1 MEKKKKFHFIAIGG
15 IGMSGLAKY
24 LIERGYEVSG
34 SDVYDSKYVEKLR
47 QLGAK
52 VFIGHDAKNLPEKS
66 VVVISSAIHEDNPEL
81 LRAKKLGLKIFHRSD
96 LLALIAN
103 NCGKCFIGFC
113 GTHGKTTT
121 SGLCS
126 YVLDRA
132 GLNPSFIDG
141 GIVPELN
148 TNAQF
153 KSGNHFVAEL
163 DESDG
168 TITKYYPKIAVI
180 NNIEEDHIDHY
191 QGGLNEIIE
200 TFKLFLN
207 KLYGNSKILLNAD
220 DLGVIKLKER
230 IVGDVYT
237 FGIKNDADFTA
248 NNINF
253 QPDFTTFDVYYRNNF
268 IGEFKIILKGLHNVY
283 NSLAVI
289 SALHLSGL
297 DAVSLKEYFA
307 TFSGMGRR
315 FQKIGSLKN
324 ISNVDIYDD
333 YAHHPTE
340 IRATLDGAKTFKD
353 RRLIIVFQPHRYT
366 RLHSLWNE
374 FKDVLKGLDNCK
386 VIVTDVYAAS
396 EFPIDGITGE
406 NFSKEIGG
414 TYLPGDIKSVAEQL
428 VPILKNGDIVIGMG
442 AGTITDLGK
451 YLLKLDEKAIGIGI

>member
-24 LIERGYEVSG
+24 LIEKGYEVSG

-52 VFIGHDAKNLPEKS
+52 VFIGHDAKNVPEKS
-66 VVVISSAIHEDNPEL
+66 NVIVSTAIHEDNPEL
-81 LRAKKLGLKIFHRSD
+81 LRAQKLGLKIFHRSD

-103 NCGKCFIGFC
+103 NCGKCFIGFS

-126 YVLDRA
+126 YVLDKA
-132 GLNPSFIDG
+132 GFEPSFVDG

-153 KSGNHFVAEL
+153 KNGNHFIAEL

-168 TITKYYPKIAVI
+168 TITKYYPQIAVI

-200 TFKLFLN
+200 TFKLFVN
-207 KLYGNSKILLNAD
+207 KLYGNSKILLNVD
-220 DLGVIKLKER
+220 DAGVNRLKER
-230 IVGDVYT
+230 IVGDIYT
-237 FGIKNDADFTA
+237 YGINNYADFTA
-248 NNINF
+248 QNINF
-253 QPDFTTFDVYYRNNF
+253 EADFTTFDAYYKNNF
-268 IGEFKIILKGLHNVY
+268 LGEFKIILKGLHNVY
-283 NSLAVI
+283 NALAVI
-289 SALHLSGL
+289 GALLLSGV
-297 DAVSLKEYFA
+297 DAYALKEHFA
-307 TFSGMGRR
+307 TFTGMGRR
-315 FQKIGSLKN
+315 FQKIGSLSHTVKA
-324 ISNVDIYDD
+324 DIYDD

-340 IRATLDGAKTFKD
+340 IKATLDGAKSFKD
-353 RRLIIVFQPHRYT
+353 KRLVVVFQPHRYT
-366 RLHSLWNE
+366 RLNSLWNE
-374 FKDVLKGLDNCK
+374 FKDVLKDINGE

-396 EFPIDGITGE
+396 EYPIEGITGE
-406 NFSKEIGG
+406 NFAREIGATHLAG
-414 TYLPGDIKSVAEQL
+414 GMESVAEQL
-428 VPILKNGDIVIGMG
+428 IPLLRDGDIIIGMG

-451 YLLKLDEKAIGIGI
+451 YLLKLDEKAF